1 MCDLNSDSFSPE
13 DHDADAFEYIS
24 LSGVSEGMI
33 LRSEETPT
41 EDAPSRAKR
50 KTRTGDV
57 LVGTVRPKQRSH
69 GFVMEE
75 HDGKVCSTGFGV
87 LRSGPNIHPSY
98 LSQEILA
105 HRFFRQ
111 MEAYVAGS
119 GYPAVKLS
127 DLRKHRIAVPPLEEQ
142 RKIASVLYNVDRA
155 IQKTDDIIE
164 RTDRIK
170 RGVAQDLLAD
180 GFNASG
186 RKDIR
191 LSAVDV
197 TIPEHWDVVS
207 VADVSKRI
215 TDGAHLTP
223 DRSDEGHLLLSA
235 RNIKDSYIDLSD
247 VDYVPKDEYQRLIQ
261 KCHPEPGDVLI
272 SCSGTV
278 GRVCLVPDDLK
289 FALVRSTALIKLND
303 SLIPEFT
310 EQLLQSSFVQKQ
322 ITGYQTQSAQ
332 PNLFQGQIASIEIP
346 LPPVSEQHDIARML
360 SKFDEHRKIE
370 NDYRSEL
377 RQFKRG
383 LMQDLLSG
391 EVRTADADIEIL
403 DEVLEHG

>member
-1 MCDLNSDSFSPE
+1 MSEDRTLGEFAEVNARSVETVETPIGPLPADWPVEWLDDVCDLNSDSFSPE

-170 RGVAQDLLAD
+170 RGRSCVA
-180 GFNASG
+180 
-186 RKDIR
+186 
-191 LSAVDV
+191 
-197 TIPEHWDVVS
+197 H
-207 VADVSKRI
+207 
-215 TDGAHLTP
+215 
-223 DRSDEGHLLLSA
+223 
-235 RNIKDSYIDLSD
+235 
-247 VDYVPKDEYQRLIQ
+247 
-261 KCHPEPGDVLI
+261 C
-272 SCSGTV
+272 
-278 GRVCLVPDDLK
+278 
-289 FALVRSTALIKLND
+289 
-303 SLIPEFT
+303 
-310 EQLLQSSFVQKQ
+310 
-322 ITGYQTQSAQ
+322 
-332 PNLFQGQIASIEIP
+332 
-346 LPPVSEQHDIARML
+346 
-360 SKFDEHRKIE
+360 
-370 NDYRSEL
+370 
-377 RQFKRG
+377 
-383 LMQDLLSG
+383 
-391 EVRTADADIEIL
+391 
-403 DEVLEHG
+403 

>member
-1 MCDLNSDSFSPE
+1 M
-13 DHDADAFEYIS
+13 
-24 LSGVSEGMI
+24 
-33 LRSEETPT
+33 
-41 EDAPSRAKR
+41 
-50 KTRTGDV
+50 
-57 LVGTVRPKQRSH
+57 
-69 GFVMEE
+69 
-75 HDGKVCSTGFGV
+75 
-87 LRSGPNIHPSY
+87 
-98 LSQEILA
+98 
-105 HRFFRQ
+105 
-111 MEAYVAGS
+111 
-119 GYPAVKLS
+119 
-127 DLRKHRIAVPPLEEQ
+127 
-142 RKIASVLYNVDRA
+142 
-155 IQKTDDIIE
+155 
-164 RTDRIK
+164 
-170 RGVAQDLLAD
+170 
-180 GFNASG
+180 
-186 RKDIR
+186 
-191 LSAVDV
+191 
-197 TIPEHWDVVS
+197 
-207 VADVSKRI
+207 
-215 TDGAHLTP
+215 
-223 DRSDEGHLLLSA
+223 
-235 RNIKDSYIDLSD
+235 
-247 VDYVPKDEYQRLIQ
+247 
-261 KCHPEPGDVLI
+261 LI